1 MRAGSTPAT
10 RTSFIHYMS
19 DQKKE
24 VRVEFAPGCF
34 DDFDGTQEELEA
46 LQAEI
51 IATFANMT
59 PEELAQNSQAID
71 EDRLQELADE
81 EPELVE
87 RLLNA
92 GHRTLQ

>member
-1 MRAGSTPAT
+1 MRVQVPPLAPFLIIIMTN
-10 RTSFIHYMS
+10 
-19 DQKKE
+19 QKKE
-24 VRVEFAPGCF
+24 VRVEFAPGAF

-51 IATFANMT
+51 ISAFANMT

-71 EDRLQELADE
+71 EDRLQELVNE